1 MEWPSSRTTPTPA
14 AASRI
19 ESLTSASYRCRT
31 SRLERCEGTRGQRPR
46 DARARGAVESRG
58 SKGTGQI
65 GDEQPP
71 PTLSDLSWGRRA
83 PEQIEA
89 SAPEALHPRARDVR
103 STRATDSPP
112 PPPDHPP
119 P

>member
-1 MEWPSSRTTPTPA
+1 MEWPSSRTTPTTA
-14 AASRI
+14 AASRM

-46 DARARGAVESRG
+46 DARARGAVETRDSR
-58 SKGTGQI
+58 STGQL

-71 PTLSDLSWGRRA
+71 PTLFDLSWGRRA

-89 SAPEALHPRARDVR
+89 SAPEALHPRSRDVR
-103 STRATDSPP
+103 LTRVLATSAPP
-112 PPPDHPP
+112 ALATA
-119 P
+119 